1 VSPTNGVATVTIAD
15 QGSLGSASL
24 STNQTVSGTAA
35 ADLIFGGSG
44 NDTLSGL
51 DGNDVLTGNAGN
63 DSLSGGNGND
73 TLIGGI
79 GADILIGG
87 TGADVF
93 QYTNFS
99 ESSRTSVD
107 QITAW
112 DINVDKIKLPN
123 GLPTSFWN
131 AARTVESLGTVANPQ
146 GAITSLFADKDRST
160 AGNQAIVSG
169 DAVLFSL
176 DPSNR
181 KTVLMVAA
189 NSDPTSPDHLFL
201 YINAGTTSLTGPAGV
216 PGQILSTATNYFFI

>member
-1 VSPTNGVATVTIAD
+1 VTIAD
-15 QGSLGSASL
+15 QGSLGNASL
-24 STNQTVSGTAA
+24 STNQTVAGTAT

-51 DGNDVLTGNAGN
+51 AGNDVLTGNAGN
-63 DSLSGGNGND
+63 DRLDGGIGND

-93 QYTNFS
+93 QYTSFS

-189 NSDPTSPDHLFL
+189 NSDPTSPNHLFL